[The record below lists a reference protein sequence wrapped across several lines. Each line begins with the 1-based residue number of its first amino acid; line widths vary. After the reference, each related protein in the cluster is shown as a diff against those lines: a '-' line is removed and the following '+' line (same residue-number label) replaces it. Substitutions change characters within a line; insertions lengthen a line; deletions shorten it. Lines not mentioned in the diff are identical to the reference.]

1 MFTLIALGTGAAWLY
16 SMVGTLAPGLFP
28 PELRSHGGVVAVY
41 FEAAA
46 VITVLVLLGQMLEL
60 RAREKTSG
68 AIKALLD
75 LAPKTAIRVQ
85 PDGSDEAV
93 KIHDIQVGNFLGVRP
108 GEKVPVDGEVTEGKG
123 TVDESM
129 VTGEPMPVAKAAGS
143 RVTAGTMNQTGD
155 FVMRAERSAP
165 RRAMTSAPAG
175 AQLHERQ
182 PRHHRVV
189 ERIVRVAQRQIQLLH
204 HRREAQV
211 DGAAALGAAGSC
223 RFLKS

>member
-1 MFTLIALGTGAAWLY
+1 NRSLNMFSLIALGTGAAWLY
-16 SMVGTLAPGLFP
+16 SMAGTLVPGAFP
-28 PELRSHGGVVAVY
+28 GEMRGQGGAVAVY

-85 PDGSDEAV
+85 PDVSDEAV
-93 KIHDIQVGNFLGVRP
+93 QIDNIQVGNFLRVRP

-129 VTGEPMPVAKAAGS
+129 VTGE
-143 RVTAGTMNQTGD
+143 
-155 FVMRAERSAP
+155 
-165 RRAMTSAPAG
+165 
-175 AQLHERQ
+175 
-182 PRHHRVV
+182 
-189 ERIVRVAQRQIQLLH
+189 
-204 HRREAQV
+204 
-211 DGAAALGAAGSC
+211 
-223 RFLKS
+223 